1 MVVEPHKVKSMDKIY
16 SKVLENDF
24 DVSYDEFVQYLRLIF
39 KLMTARWR
47 YQIILFLANQSLS
60 FKIENHESNLQEK
73 GFLEIGKSENKN
85 HKSSSKLKADLIY
98 STKSVEKAKS
108 KRSKSKQKSNQIEA
122 RFSFL
127 FKKSR
132 SRTEPKISG
141 PTNLSGPVRI
151 FGPVRAPMTRIYLNS
166 IERHLGVKL
175 MLVTKCGDDKFW
187 MLVISHSS

>member
-85 HKSSSKLKADLIY
+85 RKSSSKLKVDLIY

-127 FKKSR
+127 FKKSGPR
-132 SRTEPKISG
+132 SEPKISG
-141 PTNLSGPVRI
+141 PKNPDHGPDKLIYPDRCGFSVP
-151 FGPVRAPMTRIYLNS
+151 FGQP
-166 IERHLGVKL
+166 
-175 MLVTKCGDDKFW
+175 
-187 MLVISHSS
+187 